1 MTMNLQP
8 YELKIAAGKT
18 IFPAYL
24 KHFFLS
30 MSYLE
35 CFDYDNIDTDTNGER
50 ERERDNR
57 EYKHRH
63 SL

>member
-24 KHFFLS
+24 KHIFFLS
-30 MSYLE
+30 MSYLKR
-35 CFDYDNIDTDTNGER
+35 FDYANIDTDTNGER
-50 ERERDNR
+50 ERERER
-57 EYKHRH
+57 ER
-63 SL
+63 